1 MGIVKDSITFV
12 IDFDGT
18 VVTHEYPR
26 VGVNIGAEEVLRE
39 LIDNNH
45 KIILFTMRS
54 GRELDD
60 AVEWFSKHDIE
71 LYGINTHPNQKD
83 WTSSPKAHGD
93 ISIDDRD
100 LFTPLTKTLPNG
112 DRYLGHNFVDWIKV
126 KDKLK
131 ELKIIL

>member
-1 MGIVKDSITFV
+1 MGIIKNSITFV

-39 LIDNNH
+39 LIENNH

-112 DRYLGHNFVDWIKV
+112 DRYLGRNFVDWVKV